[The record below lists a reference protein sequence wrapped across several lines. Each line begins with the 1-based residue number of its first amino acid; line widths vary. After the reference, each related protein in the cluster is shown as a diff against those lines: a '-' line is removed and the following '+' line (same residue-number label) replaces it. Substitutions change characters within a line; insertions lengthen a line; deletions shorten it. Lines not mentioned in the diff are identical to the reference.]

1 MARNKDMESKERSG
15 IAEKVNSQF
24 SFWKGHYKKSPSIT
38 DESVAS
44 NALRQTLHSR
54 GLDAIGVKS
63 GDLDSRTSEQVARE
77 LIQVAGS
84 GLGDIIRAFNRG
96 DLLERADY
104 SDPRAQRIIVAARK
118 ILGGR

>member
-1 MARNKDMESKERSG
+1 MESKERSG

-24 SFWKGHYKKSPSIT
+24 SFWKGHYKKSPGIT
-38 DESVAS
+38 DESVAR
-44 NALRQTLHSR
+44 NALRQTLHRR

-63 GDLDSRTSEQVARE
+63 GDLDSTTSEQVARE